1 MRLQIRVDM
10 NECQDH
16 GQCVLAAPETF
27 RFGAGGRL
35 EYDEL
40 VETDSEQVIGQIED
54 AADICPLQAIVVE
67 RFQS

>member
-1 MRLQIRVDM
+1 MRLRVSVDM

-35 EYDEL
+35 EYDGLIETESEL
-40 VETDSEQVIGQIED
+40 MAGHIEE
-54 AADICPLQAIVVE
+54 AADICPLQAILVE
-67 RFQS
+67 RLQP